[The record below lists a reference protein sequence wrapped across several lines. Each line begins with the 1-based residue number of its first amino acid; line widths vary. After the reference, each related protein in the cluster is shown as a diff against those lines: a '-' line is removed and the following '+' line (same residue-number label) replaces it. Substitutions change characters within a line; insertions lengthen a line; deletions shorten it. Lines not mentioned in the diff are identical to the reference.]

1 MSDELMLIL
10 LTLLLVVDEF
20 CINNKEQLKRVFL
33 RIIRGR
39 K

>member
-10 LTLLLVVDEF
+10 LTLILVADEF
-20 CINNKEQLKRVFL
+20 CTNNKEQLKRVLL
-33 RIIRGR
+33 RMIRGR